1 MPVRSR
7 SVLRGVGAAT
17 TRRPKPARPGRT
29 VNNVLIGAA
38 ARGVTAGA
46 GEVPRTQEAG
56 NEGERSAPSPGW
68 ATTMDHRCGWV
79 GRGAVSGGA
88 VVAGEPLCAQ
98 PLEQVGRH
106 ARIKRGWIKR
116 GWPGAGRR

>member
-46 GEVPRTQEAG
+46 GEVHGTQEAG
-56 NEGERSAPSPGW
+56 NEGDRSAPSPGW
-68 ATTMDHRCGWV
+68 ATTMDHRYCWGHDDVPSSWLGRAWSCGWW
-79 GRGAVSGGA
+79 GSGGGGTSVRTA
-88 VVAGEPLCAQ
+88 P
-98 PLEQVGRH
+98 
-106 ARIKRGWIKR
+106 
-116 GWPGAGRR
+116 